1 MIRAIYGIC
10 VVNVN
15 TKLFNLKIPKI
26 RFLFYLYIN
35 KQNIYMYDNYCIT
48 LFRNLKYYIQFIV

>member
-15 TKLFNLKIPKI
+15 TKLLYLKIQKI
-26 RFLFYLYIN
+26 KFLIYVYID
-35 KQNIYMYDNYCIT
+35 KQSIYMYDNHYIT
-48 LFRNLKYYIQFIV
+48 LFRNLKYYNIFN